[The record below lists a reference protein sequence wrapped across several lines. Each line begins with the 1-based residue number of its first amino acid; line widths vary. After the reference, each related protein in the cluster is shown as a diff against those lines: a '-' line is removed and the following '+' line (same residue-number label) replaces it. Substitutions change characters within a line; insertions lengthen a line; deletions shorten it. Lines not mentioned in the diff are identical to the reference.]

1 MIVDSLLSQIEEG
14 RSGRHQGF
22 SMGLPKLEGVID
34 GVMQSTYTLI
44 FSNSG
49 TGRYFCQ
56 SYKKLYDEFN
66 SGNIGKN
73 PL

>member
-49 TGRYFCQ
+49 TGRY
-56 SYKKLYDEFN
+56 
-66 SGNIGKN
+66 
-73 PL
+73 